1 MSSQQKVLVLLWLL
15 ILPSAANSQSENR
28 LNYIIEST
36 SGFSNGEQAPFWLIS
51 NKQGLSSLAKDN
63 SYLRIGVFQ
72 SGNPDKK
79 CTLSYGLDLATAVHY
94 SSTFIIQQAY
104 LDLHYKVLEASLGSK
119 ERWGEM
125 KNQRLSSGGLMYSGN
140 ARPIPQARIGIPEFV
155 AVPFTHGWLQ
165 IRGHVA
171 FGAFSDDRWQKD
183 FVTAGQK
190 HTERVLY
197 HSKALFW
204 RIGKE
209 HLTPF
214 IYEGGLEMSAQFGGN
229 SIAGNRK
236 TNMPNQPMDFLRVFI
251 PSGGDK
257 STPLGEQTNVYGNHL
272 GSWHSSLAYTHDE
285 WKIRAYFEHYF
296 EDHSMM
302 FLEYGWK
309 DGLAGV
315 EITLPQRMMVQQVV
329 LEYMT
334 SRDQSGPIYNDT
346 NDVIPEQISATD
358 SYYNHGIYTG
368 WQHWGM
374 GIGSP
379 LMLSPIYNTDGSITF
394 KNNRL
399 ESTHLGVSG
408 SLTREVS
415 YRLLYTRSKSWG
427 TYSNPARDVL
437 TDTYFLWEMNYQ
449 PQRLKSWRFSASL
462 GIDRGDMTGSN
473 NGILLSIRKTGHF

>member
-1 MSSQQKVLVLLWLL
+1 MYFQQKVWSLLCLL
-15 ILPSAANSQSENR
+15 IFPTVANGQSENR
-28 LNYIIEST
+28 LNYSVEST
-36 SGFSNGEQAPFWLIS
+36 TGFSNGEQSPFWLIS
-51 NKQGLSSLAKDN
+51 NKQGLSSLKKNN
-63 SYLRIGVFQ
+63 SYLRIGLFHP
-72 SGNPDKK
+72 SDPHKK
-79 CTLSYGLDLATAVHY
+79 FTLAYGLDLAAAVHY
-94 SSTFIIQQAY
+94 TSSFIVQQAY

-125 KNQRLSSGGLMYSGN
+125 KNQQLSSGGLMHSGN
-140 ARPIPQARIGIPEFV
+140 ARPIPQVRIGIPQFV
-155 AVPFTHGWLQ
+155 AVPYTQGWLQ

-171 FGAFSDDRWQKD
+171 YGIFTDDVWQKD
-183 FVTAGQK
+183 FIATGQK
-190 HTERVLY
+190 HTEHVLY

-229 SIAGNRK
+229 SISGNHI
-236 TNMPNQPMDFLRVFI
+236 TDMPNHPLDFLRVFI

-272 GSWHSSLAYTHDE
+272 GSWHSSLAYTREE

-315 EITLPQRMMVQQVV
+315 EITLPKRMMVQQIV

-334 SRDQSGPIYNDT
+334 SRDQSGPVYNDT

-358 SYYNHGIYTG
+358 NYYNHGIYTG

-379 LMLSPIYNTDGSITF
+379 LMLSPIYNKDGSISF

-415 YRLLYTRSKSWG
+415 YRLLYTRTKSWG
-427 TYSNPARDVL
+427 TYSNPAPEVL
-437 TDTYFLWEMNYQ
+437 TDTYLLWEMNYQ
-449 PQRLKSWRFSASL
+449 PKQLKTWRFSASL
-462 GIDRGDMTGSN
+462 GIDRGDMTGTNS
-473 NGILLSIRKTGHF
+473 GILLSIRKTGHL